1 MACSCRPL
9 DTGTQITNWKH
20 TGGNSIVDKVGELN
34 HLSFTGNT
42 IKTSEIDFT
51 AATLQK
57 FNNSVSD
64 TSHNICAQYSVVDV
78 THNNIVGQMLLI
90 GDSLG
95 HMVTEILTTSAT
107 LNNGVI
113 NWNEHSDTVVNT
125 YIRRNHVKEGG
136 NSSIAVGS
144 WSTWTYYSG
153 EGQFNDFKILV
164 AKELNK
170 KINTSDVVQ
179 QTGDSTTSVMS
190 QKAVS
195 HELATKADAEQVNN
209 SLYNLEKK
217 IGDRVVVE
225 GNVIN
230 LPDEEDLTY
239 VEESERNVIK
249 LADRVYTPENFSGKG
264 YKILRKNINEF
275 NLPTVDIVVNNAPTS
290 AGDITITINS
300 KQTTISLDSATD
312 TTTAIVANKIA
323 TTLKSSLD
331 DYDVSVSSNTIVL
344 IRNNSKSVSPSS
356 IDVGNTAVGI
366 SVKDSITENVRKNV
380 LIKDMINKP
389 NTVYE
394 IRYDFDLN
402 GETIEI
408 PDNCT
413 LRFIGGKLANGT
425 LKGTYSNIVAD
436 NVGIFGETLSLAGN
450 FNGKGVLEYYE
461 KNGFWDTA
469 FKNILLTFAYVELA
483 SMKTYTFSGNII
495 DTRAKKSRFRIEGNH
510 AKVLNLTFLYNI
522 DKNGTNVAGTSAIGS
537 QLPSILNINFFRNDG
552 KALPAIISG
561 SALSIENCT
570 FRGFTYCIAF
580 LPIYIDT
587 FVIDKGQTWACD
599 YLLTSM
605 NANGELTD
613 SYFIGDWFSTK
624 NFGFY
629 GKGFTSFPITRG
641 NFLFENCLHVI
652 LSLGYSGDF
661 TPSSFS
667 ATFIRCHFEHKSPMI
682 TYKKTDWN
690 IGSRIT
696 FIDCWFY
703 SSSLSDYPNQYHINS
718 NINVGNNSNT
728 NKVDLGTIIG
738 TYCINYK
745 AAGVIVNDSSLVN
758 RDTTKLLPIR
768 DLSYISIDTRAL
780 YIANENIFH
789 AGDTVKI
796 SIGYSSS
803 PNALILNNNTSQLF
817 QKDFTCPKD
826 GLIVVTIWPK
836 SRSFYL
842 HCFYTFEGK
851 TYRSVVPVSN
861 YAFNGG
867 VNDSVFN
874 IRFSKDKCLGSF
886 FHEYSGELKYE
897 VDTSGIIKGGTSSRP
912 TLTSDNAGYE
922 YYDIDLGKKILWNG
936 TAWVNLDGTAL
947 E

>member
-1 MACSCRPL
+1 MLKNEQSAIANFNSQRVTPDML
-9 DTGTQITNWKH
+9 SESTKQFIEASGGGTITN
-20 TGGNSIVDKVGELN
+20 
-34 HLSFTGNT
+34 
-42 IKTSEIDFT
+42 
-51 AATLQK
+51 
-57 FNNSVSD
+57 
-64 TSHNICAQYSVVDV
+64 
-78 THNNIVGQMLLI
+78 
-90 GDSLG
+90 
-95 HMVTEILTTSAT
+95 
-107 LNNGVI
+107 
-113 NWNEHSDTVVNT
+113 
-125 YIRRNHVKEGG
+125 
-136 NSSIAVGS
+136 
-144 WSTWTYYSG
+144 
-153 EGQFNDFKILV
+153 
-164 AKELNK
+164 
-170 KINTSDVVQ
+170 
-179 QTGDSTTSVMS
+179 
-190 QKAVS
+190 
-195 HELATKADAEQVNN
+195 LAD
-209 SLYNLEKK
+209 
-217 IGDRVVVE
+217 D
-225 GNVIN
+225 
-230 LPDEEDLTY
+230 EDLTS
-239 VEESERNVIK
+239 VDDGIGSNVLK
-249 LADRVYTPENFSGKG
+249 FADRTYTPENFSGKG
-264 YKILRKNINEF
+264 YKILRKNINEL

-331 DYDVSVSSNTIVL
+331 DYDVSVSSNIIVL

-413 LRFIGGKLANGT
+413 LRFTGGKLANGT
-425 LKGTYSNIVAD
+425 LKGAYSNIEAD
-436 NVGIFGETLSLAGN
+436 NVGIFEETLSLAGN

-461 KNGFWDTA
+461 EKGFWDTA

-483 SMKTYTFSGNII
+483 STKTYTFSGNII

-522 DKNGTNVAGTSAIGS
+522 NKNGTDVAETSAIGV
-537 QLPSILNINFFRNDG
+537 QFPSISNINFSRKDG

-570 FRGFTYCIAF
+570 FNGFTYCIAF

-587 FVIDKGQTWACD
+587 FVIDKVLMWACD

-613 SYFIGDWFSTK
+613 SYFFGDWFSTK
-624 NFGFY
+624 NVGFC
-629 GKGFTSFPITRG
+629 GKGFTSFPITYG
-641 NFLFENCLHVI
+641 DFLFENCLHVI
-652 LSLGYSGDF
+652 LSLGYSGVY
-661 TPSSFS
+661 TVPSFS
-667 ATFIRCHFEHKSPMI
+667 ATFIRCHFELKSPMI

-690 IGSRIT
+690 VGGRIT
-696 FIDCWFY
+696 FIGCWFY
-703 SSSLSDYPNQYHINS
+703 SSSLSDYPYQYHINS
-718 NINVGNNSNT
+718 TINVGNSSNT

-738 TYCINYK
+738 TYCIQYK
-745 AAGVIVNDSSLVN
+745 SAGVIVNDSSLVK
-758 RDTTKLLPIR
+758 RDTTKLSPLR
-768 DLSYISIDTRAL
+768 SLDYINMDTREFF
-780 YIANENIFH
+780 YVGEDIFH

-796 SIGYSSS
+796 GVGYSSS
-803 PNALILNNNTSQLF
+803 PETLILNNHTSQLF

-826 GLIVVTIWPK
+826 GLISITIWPN

-861 YAFNGG
+861 YACNGK
-867 VNDSVFN
+867 VNNHTFD

-947 E
+947 A